1 MTDNEKIIYIQL
13 SDNLKQV
20 YPNIEIKNQKLP
32 IDQTIFPA
40 ASIVL
45 TNNEVISEYSTFDQ
59 IETVTKETF
68 EFEVADSQEAGMDN
82 VKEILNI
89 IDEEMSKL
97 NYQRSYIGPVEDK
110 EIIDVRRMAR
120 YQKLITELVPLVKMV
135 KMHLQLKL
143 KTYYQN

>member
-59 IETVTKETF
+59 IETATKETF

-120 YQKLITELVPLVKMV
+120 YQKLITK
-135 KMHLQLKL
+135 
-143 KTYYQN
+143 

>member
-120 YQKLITELVPLVKMV
+120 YQKLITK
-135 KMHLQLKL
+135 
-143 KTYYQN
+143 

>member
-110 EIIDVRRMAR
+110 EIIDVRRMTR
-120 YQKLITELVPLVKMV
+120 YQKLITK
-135 KMHLQLKL
+135 
-143 KTYYQN
+143 

>member
-1 MTDNEKIIYIQL
+1 MTDIEKIIYIQL

-120 YQKLITELVPLVKMV
+120 YQKLITK
-135 KMHLQLKL
+135 
-143 KTYYQN
+143 

>member
-59 IETVTKETF
+59 IATVTKETF

-120 YQKLITELVPLVKMV
+120 YQKLITK
-135 KMHLQLKL
+135 
-143 KTYYQN
+143 

>member
-82 VKEILNI
+82 VKAILNI

-120 YQKLITELVPLVKMV
+120 YQKLITK
-135 KMHLQLKL
+135 
-143 KTYYQN
+143 

>member
-59 IETVTKETF
+59 IENVTKETF

-120 YQKLITELVPLVKMV
+120 YQKLITK
-135 KMHLQLKL
+135 
-143 KTYYQN
+143 